1 MLQSR
6 KDFLD
11 IMPDHSVDVVVA
23 TMIEG
28 ELNYLLTQRTDIKSD
43 PFPNAWG
50 LSGVYLN
57 IKLDETYEEAAI
69 RALKNKAHLSVIP
82 QLQQLQSFGNNTR
95 DPRHW
100 TGTLVFLAYVN
111 KEDIELK
118 GEDIKWIPIS
128 QLNEISDWSFDHKQI
143 IEYANIE
150 IKKQAQYSTSVISLL
165 GEKFTQPQL
174 QELYE
179 VVLEEKLDKSSF
191 RKQIRESELLT
202 LLEGEKVKPKKG
214 APAQLYKL
222 SEEFEGFFF
231 PRSIAK
237 KNKKAS

>member
-11 IMPDHSVDVVVA
+11 IMPDHSVDVVLA
-23 TMIEG
+23 TLIEG
-28 ELNYLLTQRTDIKSD
+28 ELNYLLTRREDVKSD

-50 LSGVYLN
+50 LSGVYVN
-57 IKLDETYEEAAI
+57 VKLDKDYEAAAI

-82 QLQQLQSFGNNTR
+82 ELQQLQSFGNNTR

-100 TGTLVFLAYVN
+100 TGTLVYLAYVN
-111 KEDIELK
+111 HEDIELN
-118 GEDIKWIPIS
+118 GDDVQWIPIS
-128 QLNEISDWSFDHKQI
+128 KLNEIDNWAFDHKEI

-150 IKKQAQYSTSVISLL
+150 IKKQAQYSTNVISLL

-179 VVLEEKLDKSSF
+179 IVLEEKLDKSSF

-202 LLEGEKVKPKKG
+202 ELEGEKVKPKKG

-222 SEEFEGFFF
+222 SEDFEGFFF

-237 KNKKAS
+237 KNKKTV